1 MELPVRPES
10 ASRAREAVTEFRGQL
25 DGSTYNDLRLVVS
38 ELVADAVRDEAD
50 GTEAVRVGIEVR
62 DRRIRA
68 SVIEGAVAYE
78 LKSRRPQ
85 LGERGW
91 GIHLARALGQRWGRA
106 HDAERGSIWVEMDLS
121 DNPLPYPSVKSY
133 AAARVGASHVEAP
146 SKCWEIA
153 HQGFG
158 NGWYRLGLSEGPTFT
173 GALQSWVEEEGRQVL
188 PGAYGVRSPDEV
200 AWKPFRVDQSGT
212 VYPIDPSAED
222 DLTAA
227 EHSG

>member
-1 MELPVRPES
+1 MIQEALSMELPVRPES
-10 ASRAREAVTEFRGQL
+10 ARRAREAVTEFRGQL

-38 ELVADAVRDEAD
+38 ELVADVVRDEAD

-68 SVIEGAVAYE
+68 SV
-78 LKSRRPQ
+78 KSRRPQ

-91 GIHLARALGQRWGRA
+91 GIHLARALGQRWGR

-121 DNPLPYPSVKSY
+121 DNPPPFPSGKSY
-133 AAARVGASHVEAP
+133 AAGRVDASRVKAP
-146 SKCWEIA
+146 SKYWEIV

-158 NGWYRLGLSEGPTFT
+158 DGWYRLGMSEGPTLT
-173 GALQSWVEEEGRQVL
+173 GALQSWVEEEGRQIL

-212 VYPIDPSAED
+212 IYPIDP
-222 DLTAA
+222 TPKTI
-227 EHSG
+227 